1 MKEKYIVN
9 WFHRYL
15 LFCRRKNGALNKA
28 LTLIE
33 LLITIAI
40 IGILSAIAVP
50 MWTDYITDSRNA
62 VAKADIANISSQLD
76 RVIALTG
83 SPPND
88 LTGIT
93 PTTDPWGQ
101 PYKYLKL
108 AGVFPLPPGTRR
120 DKSTVPINSDY
131 DLYSMGPDGKTEGP
145 LTGAKAWDDIVRA
158 SDGAFIDLGS
168 EY

>member
-1 MKEKYIVN
+1 MKEKHIVN
-9 WFHRYL
+9 WFYRHL
-15 LFCRRKNGALNKA
+15 LFCRRKNGAFNKA

-62 VAKADIANISSQLD
+62 VAKADIANIQSQID
-76 RVIALTG
+76 RVVSLTG
-83 SPPND
+83 APPNN

-93 PTTDPWGQ
+93 PANDPWGR
-101 PYKYLKL
+101 PYRYLRIV
-108 AGVFPLPPGTRR
+108 GVFPQPAGMRR
-120 DKSTVPINSDY
+120 DKFTVPINTDY
-131 DLYSMGPDGKTEGP
+131 DLYSEGADGKTESA
-145 LTGAKAWDDIVRA
+145 LTGNPAQDDIVRA
-158 SDGAFIDLGS
+158 NDGAFIDLGS